1 MRLMK
6 QNSTWVPARRRL
18 LSLIAVFAIATAAMV
33 LVTTTPAAAQ
43 SLSELR
49 ASGAAGE
56 AYDGFAKARGSA
68 AGVKSVVDAVNAKR
82 RAIYQKRASEQ
93 GTTAAQVGQV
103 YAKEIF
109 AKVPAG
115 TWLMPASGKWTRK

>member
-6 QNSTWVPARRRL
+6 QNSKWARGRRRF
-18 LSLIAVFAIATAAMV
+18 LSLIPAFAAAAAMV
-33 LVTTTPAAAQ
+33 LFTAAAAAQ
-43 SLSELR
+43 SLGELR

-56 AYDGFAKARGSA
+56 GYDGYARARETGG
-68 AGVKSVVDAVNAKR
+68 GVQSVVDAVNAKR

-93 GTTAAQVGQV
+93 GTTAAQVGRV
-103 YAKEIF
+103 YAKEIV

-115 TWLMPASGKWTRK
+115 TWLMMDSGQWTRK

>member
-6 QNSTWVPARRRL
+6 RNSRWARGRRRF
-18 LSLIAVFAIATAAMV
+18 LSLIPAFAAAAAMV
-33 LVTTTPAAAQ
+33 LFTATADAQ
-43 SLSELR
+43 SLGELR

-56 AYDGFAKARGSA
+56 GYDGYARARKAGGDVS
-68 AGVKSVVDAVNAKR
+68 SVVDAVNAKR
-82 RAIYQKRASEQ
+82 RSIYQQRASEQ
-93 GTTAAQVGQV
+93 GTTAAQVGRV

-115 TWLMPASGKWTRK
+115 TWLMMESGQWTRK

>member
-6 QNSTWVPARRRL
+6 QNSKWARGRRRF
-18 LSLIAVFAIATAAMV
+18 LSLIPAFAAAAAMV
-33 LVTTTPAAAQ
+33 LFTAAAAAQ
-43 SLSELR
+43 SLGELR

-56 AYDGFAKARGSA
+56 GYDGYARARKTGG
-68 AGVKSVVDAVNAKR
+68 GVKSVVDAVNAKR

-93 GTTAAQVGQV
+93 GTTAAQVGRV

-115 TWLMPASGKWTRK
+115 TWLMMESGQWTRK